1 MNNSSERK
9 DVARTEAPTTRK
21 PQVAKEA
28 SRTLLARPNDK
39 GSVRGGDM
47 VNVAQT
53 INVHFHINL

>member
-1 MNNSSERK
+1 MNNSSESPRK
-9 DVARTEAPTTRK
+9 QQPEVPTARK

-28 SRTLLARPNDK
+28 ARTLVTRPNDK

-53 INVHFHINL
+53 VNVYIHLNF

>member
-1 MNNSSERK
+1 MNNSSNKVNSEPPE
-9 DVARTEAPTTRK
+9 VPTTRK

-28 SRTLLARPNDK
+28 ARTLLARPNDK

-53 INVHFHINL
+53 INVHFHISL